1 MYIPKDAEIA
11 GTVNVER
18 TKKETEL
25 DLDAYKQ
32 KVETLREKI
41 RQEDSSDEKR

>member
-1 MYIPKDAEIA
+1 MYIPKDGEIEV
-11 GTVNVER
+11 TVNVER

-25 DLDAYKQ
+25 DLDEYKQ

-41 RQEDSSDEKR
+41 QEEASSDEKR